1 VRGQRPHRAGHSE
14 KLPIRWTILIAGS
27 TLDARCSDQNDPS
40 VAFDDTDRR
49 RFFLATTLTLLA
61 LPALWWANQSDGA
74 GAPNVAVVGVGVA
87 ESDGDAVDTTIGQ
100 SLLPA
105 KALLGD
111 TAPVFLDGPAG
122 AGPGVAEVAVPAPP
136 AVARITTKATFRST
150 VTGDTCIVPGAV
162 NGTALTIV
170 NLNNNRSVRCVAV
183 LAPDGTRDEVVLPAT
198 AFSELAD
205 LTDAP
210 IWVELRQ

>member
-1 VRGQRPHRAGHSE
+1 
-14 KLPIRWTILIAGS
+14 
-27 TLDARCSDQNDPS
+27 

-49 RFFLATTLTLLA
+49 RFFLAATLTVLA

-74 GAPNVAVVGVGVA
+74 GAPNVAAVGVGVGEA
-87 ESDGDAVDTTIGQ
+87 DHADTPTTDTTIGQ

-105 KALLGD
+105 KSLLED
-111 TAPVFLDGPAG
+111 TAPVFLDGPASSG
-122 AGPGVAEVAVPAPP
+122 AGVAEVAVPAPP

-150 VTGDTCIVPGAV
+150 VAGNTCIVPGV
-162 NGTALTIV
+162 LNGTRVTVV
-170 NLNNNRSVRCVAV
+170 NLNNNRSVSCVAT
-183 LAPDGTRDEVVLPAT
+183 LAPAGTRDEVVLHTT

>member
-1 VRGQRPHRAGHSE
+1 VTGR
-14 KLPIRWTILIAGS
+14 I
-27 TLDARCSDQNDPS
+27 LDACCSDQNDTS

-74 GAPNVAVVGVGVA
+74 GAPNVAAVGVGVGEA
-87 ESDGDAVDTTIGQ
+87 DGAPATDTTIGQ
-100 SLLPA
+100 SLLPTMS
-105 KALLGD
+105 LLED
-111 TAPVFLDGPAG
+111 TSPVFLDGPASSG
-122 AGPGVAEVAVPAPP
+122 AGVAEVAVPAPP

-150 VTGDTCIVPGAV
+150 VAGNTCIVPGVV
-162 NGTALTIV
+162 NGTKVTIV
-170 NLNNNRSVRCVAV
+170 NLNNNRSVSCVAT
-183 LAPDGTRDEVVLPAT
+183 LAPAGTRDEVVLHTT